1 MRFYGVGCFGANLP
15 PSEKMKESKK
25 MESVKSM
32 SFQGLD
38 LSTIK
43 QEARA
48 ARPSRFV
55 CRPFVDGGNGDNLQ
69 VALNQ
74 ARAAGAPLVIR
85 LADMLRAADRAAARD
100 PFEAARA
107 DAAGLLSASDRLLLL
122 APPPALTAAERD
134 AERAEVA
141 GLLSAADYLH
151 CMQAAVAAEVTADNE
166 AAKLRGLL
174 SGAEVVR
181 IRAVARLHR
190 LADSGGAGVSYGED
204 GALVVAPSIGAA
216 AMVATA
222 CGAVGHGDTG
232 TRADIVNATAA
243 AARGIGEGWHAA
255 QAAAAQAKL
264 RGLLAAE
271 TIAAAASLFRCGLL
285 GRASARGARIA
296 AAMARRW
303 LRLNSRREALTVAEV
318 GGAAG
323 VDDRQ
328 AARDWSAELSSIAA
342 AIFAAAAANG
352 SALLALA
359 AAARSGGGA
368 AECSAEVAALAAL
381 SPLAARSALFGR
393 GERSAAPL
401 VIWTAAG
408 RSVAE
413 ESFGLVGRGS
423 AWLAAAT
430 LASRAMHSA
439 RYGMGGR
446 DGREVPACWSI
457 SGSLSEAAA
466 ADMWHCQPTRRPLLC
481 QAARN
486 SLCDDILRARV
497 EVVHARVEYYAVR
510 SLAAQRKL
518 GTKLSALRS
527 AKNRARAIG
536 RAWRGESI
544 DGTLAAAWI
553 DDKGRMTPSGRKA
566 AQRIRANFRHAEY
579 WLAMERGDYA
589 AARAARAA
597 TRAAI
602 LEMRAGVLAGDEVAE
617 HDSIAPSSLCQSINP
632 DMQAALA

>member
-55 CRPFVDGGNGDNLQ
+55 CRSFVDGGNGDNLQ

-303 LRLNSRREALTVAEV
+303 LRLNSRREALTGAEV

-352 SALLALA
+352 SAVLALA

-401 VIWTAAG
+401 VI
-408 RSVAE
+408 
-413 ESFGLVGRGS
+413 
-423 AWLAAAT
+423 
-430 LASRAMHSA
+430 
-439 RYGMGGR
+439 
-446 DGREVPACWSI
+446 
-457 SGSLSEAAA
+457 
-466 ADMWHCQPTRRPLLC
+466 
-481 QAARN
+481 
-486 SLCDDILRARV
+486 
-497 EVVHARVEYYAVR
+497 
-510 SLAAQRKL
+510 
-518 GTKLSALRS
+518 
-527 AKNRARAIG
+527 
-536 RAWRGESI
+536 
-544 DGTLAAAWI
+544 
-553 DDKGRMTPSGRKA
+553 
-566 AQRIRANFRHAEY
+566 
-579 WLAMERGDYA
+579 
-589 AARAARAA
+589 
-597 TRAAI
+597 
-602 LEMRAGVLAGDEVAE
+602 
-617 HDSIAPSSLCQSINP
+617 
-632 DMQAALA
+632 

>member
-1 MRFYGVGCFGANLP
+1 V
-15 PSEKMKESKK
+15 
-25 MESVKSM
+25 
-32 SFQGLD
+32 
-38 LSTIK
+38 
-43 QEARA
+43 
-48 ARPSRFV
+48 
-55 CRPFVDGGNGDNLQ
+55 
-69 VALNQ
+69 
-74 ARAAGAPLVIR
+74 
-85 LADMLRAADRAAARD
+85 
-100 PFEAARA
+100 
-107 DAAGLLSASDRLLLL
+107 
-122 APPPALTAAERD
+122 
-134 AERAEVA
+134 
-141 GLLSAADYLH
+141 
-151 CMQAAVAAEVTADNE
+151 
-166 AAKLRGLL
+166 
-174 SGAEVVR
+174 
-181 IRAVARLHR
+181 
-190 LADSGGAGVSYGED
+190 
-204 GALVVAPSIGAA
+204 
-216 AMVATA
+216 
-222 CGAVGHGDTG
+222 
-232 TRADIVNATAA
+232 
-243 AARGIGEGWHAA
+243 
-255 QAAAAQAKL
+255 
-264 RGLLAAE
+264 
-271 TIAAAASLFRCGLL
+271 
-285 GRASARGARIA
+285 
-296 AAMARRW
+296 
-303 LRLNSRREALTVAEV
+303 
-318 GGAAG
+318 
-323 VDDRQ
+323 
-328 AARDWSAELSSIAA
+328 
-342 AIFAAAAANG
+342 
-352 SALLALA
+352 LALA

-497 EVVHARVEYYAVR
+497 EVVHARVALDRARDKEER
-510 SLAAQRKL
+510 LHFGRKL
-518 GTKLSALRS
+518 GDKLNVLRS
-527 AKNRARAIG
+527 AKNTARAIG

-553 DDKGRMTPSGRKA
+553 DDNGKMTPSGRKA
-566 AQRIRANFRHAEY
+566 AQRIRANFRHAKF

-602 LEMRAGVLAGDEVAE
+602 LAMQAGVLAGDEVAE
-617 HDSIAPSSLCQSINP
+617 HDNIAPSSLCQSINP
-632 DMQAALA
+632 AMSTALA

>member
-1 MRFYGVGCFGANLP
+1 
-15 PSEKMKESKK
+15 MKESKK

-55 CRPFVDGGNGDNLQ
+55 CRSFVDGGNGDNLQ

-303 LRLNSRREALTVAEV
+303 LRLNSRREALTGAEV

-497 EVVHARVEYYAVR
+497 EVVHARVALDRARDKEERLYFG
-510 SLAAQRKL
+510 QKL
-518 GTKLSALRS
+518 GDKLNVLRS

-544 DGTLAAAWI
+544 AGTIAAAWI
-553 DDKGRMTPSGRKA
+553 DDKGNMTPSGRKA

-589 AARAARAA
+589 AASAARAA

-602 LEMRAGVLAGDEVAE
+602 LAMQAGVLAGDEVAE
-617 HDSIAPSSLCQSINP
+617 HDNIAPSSLCQSINP
-632 DMQAALA
+632 AMSTALA

>member
-55 CRPFVDGGNGDNLQ
+55 CRSFVDGGNGDNLQ

-122 APPPALTAAERD
+122 APPPALTA

-303 LRLNSRREALTVAEV
+303 LRLNSRREALTGAEV

-466 ADMWHCQPTRRPLLC
+466 ADMWLCNPTRRPSFVL
-481 QAARN
+481 AVRN
-486 SLCDDILRARV
+486 SHADAILRARV
-497 EVVHARVEYYAVR
+497 EVVHARVAYYQ
-510 SLAAQRKL
+510 AAAAEKVAAACKL
-518 GTKLSALRS
+518 GTKLGSLRT
-527 AKNRARAIG
+527 AKNKARAVG
-536 RAWRGESI
+536 RLWRGESI
-544 DGTLAAAWI
+544 AGTIAEGWIDARGNLTVNGRKMAQRMRADLRHAAW
-553 DDKGRMTPSGRKA
+553 
-566 AQRIRANFRHAEY
+566 
-579 WLAMERGDYA
+579 WLAMDCGDVA

-602 LEMRAGVLAGDEVAE
+602 LAMRAGEAVGDEIATHSSV
-617 HDSIAPSSLCQSINP
+617 APS
-632 DMQAALA
+632 AF

>member
-1 MRFYGVGCFGANLP
+1 
-15 PSEKMKESKK
+15 
-25 MESVKSM
+25 M

-55 CRPFVDGGNGDNLQ
+55 CRSFVDGGNGDNLQ

-122 APPPALTAAERD
+122 APPPALTA

-303 LRLNSRREALTVAEV
+303 LRLNSRREALTGAEV

-466 ADMWHCQPTRRPLLC
+466 ADMWLCNPTRRPSFVL
-481 QAARN
+481 AVRN
-486 SLCDDILRARV
+486 SHADAILRARV
-497 EVVHARVEYYAVR
+497 EVVHARVAYYQ
-510 SLAAQRKL
+510 AAAAEKVAAACKL
-518 GTKLSALRS
+518 GTKLGSLRT
-527 AKNRARAIG
+527 AKNKARAVG
-536 RAWRGESI
+536 RLWRGESI
-544 DGTLAAAWI
+544 AGTIAEGWIDARGNLTVNGRKMAQRMRADLRHAAW
-553 DDKGRMTPSGRKA
+553 
-566 AQRIRANFRHAEY
+566 
-579 WLAMERGDYA
+579 WLAMDCGDVA

-602 LEMRAGVLAGDEVAE
+602 LAMRAGEAVGDEIATHSSV
-617 HDSIAPSSLCQSINP
+617 APS
-632 DMQAALA
+632 AF

>member
-55 CRPFVDGGNGDNLQ
+55 CRSFVDGGNGDNLQ

-122 APPPALTAAERD
+122 APPPALTAAER
-134 AERAEVA
+134 AEVA

-151 CMQAAVAAEVTADNE
+151 CMQASVAAEVTADNE

-303 LRLNSRREALTVAEV
+303 LRLNSRREALTGAEV

-466 ADMWHCQPTRRPLLC
+466 ADMWLCNPTRRPSFVL
-481 QAARN
+481 AVRN
-486 SLCDDILRARV
+486 SHADAILRARV
-497 EVVHARVEYYAVR
+497 EVVHARVAYYQ
-510 SLAAQRKL
+510 AAAAEKVAAACKL
-518 GTKLSALRS
+518 GTKLGSLRT
-527 AKNRARAIG
+527 AKNKARAVG
-536 RAWRGESI
+536 RLWRGESI
-544 DGTLAAAWI
+544 AGTIAEGWIDARGNLTVNGRKMAQRMRADLRHAAW
-553 DDKGRMTPSGRKA
+553 
-566 AQRIRANFRHAEY
+566 
-579 WLAMERGDYA
+579 WLAMDCGDVA

-602 LEMRAGVLAGDEVAE
+602 LALRAGEAVGDEIATHSSV
-617 HDSIAPSSLCQSINP
+617 APS
-632 DMQAALA
+632 AF